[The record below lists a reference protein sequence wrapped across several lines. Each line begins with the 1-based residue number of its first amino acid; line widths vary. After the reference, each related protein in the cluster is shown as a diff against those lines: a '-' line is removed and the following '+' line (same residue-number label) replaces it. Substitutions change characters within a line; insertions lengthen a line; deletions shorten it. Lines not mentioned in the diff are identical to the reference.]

1 MLDLRKMMKT
11 IDARDIPCPKPLILT
26 RQALA
31 SLAVNEKLEVLIND
45 KEAYANITDFLKDT
59 GLEFTVNGFNF
70 IITKNKELNQ
80 KADTSHKSS
89 ENKIVIVVVDK
100 NYMGSD
106 NKDLGSLLLKAF
118 LDSIKYSNPKPETVY
133 FYNEGVL
140 LIEDKAYKK
149 LLEELRECS
158 ISLKFCGACLKFFE
172 ITELVPLHEHTNI
185 LSIIEAQANAHF
197 IIRI

>member
-1 MLDLRKMMKT
+1 MKT

-31 SLAVNEKLEVLIND
+31 SLALNEKLEVLIND
-45 KEAYANITDFLKDT
+45 KLAYANITDFLKDT

-70 IITKNKELNQ
+70 IITKNKEINGETRSSSN
-80 KADTSHKSS
+80 DS
-89 ENKIVIVVVDK
+89 ENKNVIVIVDK

-106 NKDLGSLLLKAF
+106 DKDLGTLLLKAF
-118 LDSIKYSNPKPETVY
+118 LDAIKYSNPKPKTVY

-140 LIEDKAYKK
+140 LINDKAYKK
-149 LLEELRECS
+149 LLEELRES
-158 ISLKFCGACLKFFE
+158 QISLKFCGACLKFFE
-172 ITELVPLHEHTNI
+172 IDTLVAFNEHANM
-185 LSIIEAQANAHF
+185 LSIIEAQANART